1 MKILHCLH
9 NYHPARGGSEWL
21 MQNVSERLVARG
33 HTVKVIA
40 TNAYSTEDYF
50 LPGKGKKLIQ
60 ESEATINGVS
70 VKRVP
75 FTRKGAGLLNI
86 LRKVGNRVRFPFSER
101 IRMTAWGPR
110 SRDYSREILASQGFE
125 LIAACPLPTLNIWY
139 AWRAA
144 QKSKRPFVI
153 IPCFH
158 TEDPWTYNNRWY
170 FRMLSQANA
179 VITLTDW
186 ERDHLLQNSDLD
198 PKRIHTLGV
207 GIDIEEDASDI
218 DVRTK
223 YGIQQKSIVLF
234 LGQHGAHKGIIDLIY
249 AMRFVWESISDVA
262 LVIAGNPTAHT
273 QEIKRT
279 IKEFAPEQQNRIYL
293 IEGFSEEEKRPLF
306 NLADVFVSVSAFES
320 FGIVF
325 LEAWR
330 EKLPVIG
337 CRRGGAARLIKEFEN
352 GLKVQP
358 SNSAE
363 LAGALLELLDNP
375 ISRRKMGENGY
386 KMVAANYSWD
396 AILAKWE
403 NLYHDVLRTQ

>member
-1 MKILHCLH
+1 MNILHCLH

-21 MQNVSERLVARG
+21 MQNVSERLVSRG

-50 LPGKGKKLIQ
+50 LPGKGKNLIQ
-60 ESEATINGVS
+60 ESETRINGVD

-75 FTRKGAGLLNI
+75 FTRKGAGLLNC
-86 LRKVGNRVRFPFSER
+86 LRKVGSRIRFPFSEQ
-101 IRMTAWGPR
+101 IRMRAWGPR
-110 SRDYSREILASQGFE
+110 SRDYSREILASQGFD
-125 LIAACPLPTLNIWY
+125 IVAACPLPTLNVWY
-139 AWRAA
+139 AWKAA
-144 QKSKRPFVI
+144 QKTNLPFI
-153 IPCFH
+153 LIPCYH
-158 TEDPWTYNNRWY
+158 TEDPWTYSNRWY

-186 ERDHLLQNSDLD
+186 ERDHLLHSADLD

-207 GIDIEEDASDI
+207 GIDIAEDTPDI
-218 DVRTK
+218 DIRTK
-223 YGIQQKSIVLF
+223 YGIQQKTIVLF

-249 AMRFVWESISDVA
+249 AMRFVWANISDVA

-273 QEIKRT
+273 QEIKRA
-279 IKEFAPEQQNRIYL
+279 IKEFTQEQQDRIYL
-293 IEGFSEEEKRPLF
+293 IEGFPEEEKRPL
-306 NLADVFVSVSAFES
+306 LRRADVFVSVSAFES

-337 CRRGGAARLIKEFEN
+337 CRRGGAARLIQEFEN
-352 GLKVQP
+352 GLKVQAG
-358 SNSAE
+358 NTAE
-363 LAGALLELLDNP
+363 LAGALCELLENP
-375 ISRRKMGENGY
+375 NSRKRMGENGY
-386 KMVAANYSWD
+386 KMVVANYSWD
-396 AILAKWE
+396 AIISKWE